1 MEIRNINNGYEENMN
16 KDEFK
21 SMFDKF
27 NAQSEAVYF
36 DEAAWD
42 DSVKKWKTYYDEI
55 VSTDGLQ
62 LDRWLK
68 NDKGGYLPDFLD
80 TKEQTFGHSR
90 IGNYEQVMIYQYTGD
105 DKKRKNKYTNIYAQ
119 NKEIEQIS
127 ELKKDYNTKIKCL
140 LRDIASA
147 KQLNDI
153 YKIEK
158 DENYIKFRSKA
169 ILRKISILCSV
180 MDDSPYKHEFMWFF
194 GDKDTDATSV
204 LASILEVDTSDCE
217 TFLKKNNTVYS
228 AAKEYAGIKKS
239 DPKEKYIK
247 LYCFLRF
254 LSDSSYNT
262 NELSDFNNI
271 NVIFN
276 GAPGT
281 GKTFGVS
288 KGIEKLQKIDSN
300 KYKEKKYIQF
310 HPSFSY
316 QDFIEGIKPLG
327 IDNNGNLKLDVVNG
341 SLKDFC
347 IKVRKENEA
356 FFAKNKCKNDDNGRP
371 TNIKDWPHY
380 YFVVDEIN
388 RGNLSNI
395 FGETFTLLEKDYRD
409 YDFSNPKDG
418 YKNVK
423 NNLISTALSSVVKA
437 RNDDNLIYKKIDGE
451 VVFGIPFNIHFIG
464 IMNDVDRSI
473 DAFDLAL
480 RRRFKWITKYCNYDV
495 INDVLIDKV
504 EDQCNV
510 DEYVGSCKSLNDFI
524 CEDGLKL
531 GKNYEIGHSFFLKIS
546 EQIYSRS
553 KKITADKKKSVFE
566 NYIAGTI
573 KEYIRQIVDETE
585 VENKL
590 TEAREAFGI
599 K

>member
-1 MEIRNINNGYEENMN
+1 MN

-21 SMFDKF
+21 SMFDEF
-27 NAQSEAVYF
+27 NADCEAGYF
-36 DEAAWD
+36 NENEWNA
-42 DSVKKWKTYYDEI
+42 SVTGWKNYYDEI
-55 VSTDGLQ
+55 VSPDGLQ

-68 NDKGGYLPDFLD
+68 NGNGYLPDFLD
-80 TKEQTFGHSR
+80 TKEQNFGHSR
-90 IGNYEQVMIYQYTGD
+90 IGNYDQVMIYQYTGD
-105 DKKRKNKYTNIYAQ
+105 DKERKTKYTNVYAQ
-119 NKEIEQIS
+119 NNKMIENKP
-127 ELKKDYNTKIKCL
+127 ELENDYDTNIKCL
-140 LRDIASA
+140 LKDIASA
-147 KQLNDI
+147 KQLDDI

-158 DENYIKFRSKA
+158 EDNYKNFSSKA

-180 MDDSPYKHEFMWFF
+180 MDDSPYKHAFMWFF

-217 TFLKKNNTVYS
+217 TFLKKNKTVYS
-228 AAKEYAGIKKS
+228 AAKEYADINES
-239 DPKEKYIK
+239 DSKEKYIK

-288 KGIEKLQKIDSN
+288 KGIEKLQKINSN

-327 IDNNGNLKLDVVNG
+327 IDNNGNLKLDVING

-356 FFAKNKCKNDDNGRP
+356 FFKENECKNDDKGRP

-409 YDFSNPKDG
+409 YDFSNPEGG
-418 YKNVK
+418 YKNVN

-495 INDVLIDKV
+495 INDVLINKV

-510 DEYVGSCKSLNDFI
+510 DEYVESCKSLNKFI
-524 CEDGLKL
+524 CENGLKL

-546 EQIYSRS
+546 EQISS
-553 KKITADKKKSVFE
+553 KSKITLDKKKSVFE

-573 KEYIRQIVDETE
+573 KEYIRQIEDETE
-585 VENKL
+585 VENTL
-590 TEAREAFGI
+590 MEARKAFGI
-599 K
+599 KKRN

>member
-1 MEIRNINNGYEENMN
+1 MN

-27 NAQSEAVYF
+27 NADCEDGFFKKSE
-36 DEAAWD
+36 WD
-42 DSVKKWKTYYDEI
+42 TSVKKWKTYYDEI
-55 VSTDGLQ
+55 VSPDGLQ

-68 NDKGGYLPDFLD
+68 NGNEYLPDFLD
-80 TKEQTFGHSR
+80 TKEQNFGHSR
-90 IGNYEQVMIYQYTGD
+90 IGNYDQVMIYQYTGD
-105 DKKRKNKYTNIYAQ
+105 DKKRKNKYTNIYDSH
-119 NKEIEQIS
+119 NEEIENIS
-127 ELKKDYNTKIKCL
+127 ELENDYDTNIKCL
-140 LRDIASA
+140 LKNIASA
-147 KQLNDI
+147 KQLDDI

-158 DENYIKFRSKA
+158 EDNYKNFSSKA

-180 MDDSPYKHEFMWFF
+180 MDDSPYKHAFMWFF

-217 TFLKKNNTVYS
+217 TFLEKNKTVYS
-228 AAKEYAGIKKS
+228 AAKEYADINES
-239 DPKEKYIK
+239 DSKEKYIK

-254 LSDSSYNT
+254 LSDSSYNA

-288 KGIEKLQKIDSN
+288 KGIEKLQKINSN

-327 IDNNGNLKLDVVNG
+327 IDNNGNLKLDVING

-356 FFAKNKCKNDDNGRP
+356 FFKNNECKNDNNGRP

-388 RGNLSNI
+388 RGNLSKRVAKIRCLI
-395 FGETFTLLEKDYRD
+395 FEVR
-409 YDFSNPKDG
+409 
-418 YKNVK
+418 VK
-423 NNLISTALSSVVKA
+423 
-437 RNDDNLIYKKIDGE
+437 
-451 VVFGIPFNIHFIG
+451 
-464 IMNDVDRSI
+464 
-473 DAFDLAL
+473 
-480 RRRFKWITKYCNYDV
+480 
-495 INDVLIDKV
+495 
-504 EDQCNV
+504 
-510 DEYVGSCKSLNDFI
+510 
-524 CEDGLKL
+524 
-531 GKNYEIGHSFFLKIS
+531 
-546 EQIYSRS
+546 RS
-553 KKITADKKKSVFE
+553 KGKRGYSS
-566 NYIAGTI
+566 AGRAPALQAGGQRFDPAYLHQT
-573 KEYIRQIVDETE
+573 
-585 VENKL
+585 
-590 TEAREAFGI
+590 GS
-599 K
+599 

>member
-1 MEIRNINNGYEENMN
+1 MEIRNLNNDYEANMN

-27 NAQSEAVYF
+27 NANSEAGYF
-36 DEAAWD
+36 DEGAWD
-42 DSVKKWKTYYDEI
+42 ASVKNWKTYYDEI
-55 VSTDGLQ
+55 VSPDGLQ

-68 NDKGGYLPDFLD
+68 NDNGYLPDFLD
-80 TKEQTFGHSR
+80 TKEQKFGHSR
-90 IGNYEQVMIYQYTGD
+90 IGNYDQVMIYQYTGIKD
-105 DKKRKNKYTNIYAQ
+105 ASRKNKYTNVYAQ
-119 NKEIEQIS
+119 NNKMIENKS
-127 ELKKDYNTKIKCL
+127 ELENDYDTNIKCL
-140 LRDIASA
+140 LKEIASA
-147 KQLNDI
+147 KELGDI

-158 DENYIKFRSKA
+158 EETYKNFSCKA

-180 MDDSPYKHEFMWFF
+180 MDDSPYKHAFMWFF

-217 TFLKKNNTVYS
+217 TFLEKNTKVYL
-228 AAKEYAGIKKS
+228 AAKDYAEINES
-239 DPKEKYIK
+239 DPKENYIK
-247 LYCFLRF
+247 LYCFLLF

-262 NELSDFNNI
+262 KELSDFNNI

-347 IKVRKENEA
+347 IKVRKENED
-356 FFAKNKCKNDDNGRP
+356 FFDKHNCENDDKGRP

-409 YDFSNPKDG
+409 YDFSKPKDG
-418 YKNVK
+418 YKNIN
-423 NNLISTALSSVVKA
+423 NNLITTALSSVVKA
-437 RNDDNLIYKKIDGE
+437 RNENNLIYKRVNGE

-495 INDVLIDKV
+495 INDVLIHQV

-531 GKNYEIGHSFFLKIS
+531 GKNYEIGHSFFLKVS

-585 VENKL
+585 VENTLKK
-590 TEAREAFGI
+590 AREAFGI
-599 K
+599 

>member
-1 MEIRNINNGYEENMN
+1 MN

-27 NAQSEAVYF
+27 NAHSEAVYF
-36 DEAAWD
+36 DEAAWN

-55 VSTDGLQ
+55 VSPDGLQ

-68 NDKGGYLPDFLD
+68 NDNGYLPDFLD

-105 DKKRKNKYTNIYAQ
+105 DKKRKNKYTNIYAE
-119 NKEIEQIS
+119 NKEIGKKT
-127 ELKKDYNTKIKCL
+127 ELEEDYDKKIKCL
-140 LRDIASA
+140 LKDIASA
-147 KQLNDI
+147 KQLDDI
-153 YKIEK
+153 YEIEK
-158 DENYIKFRSKA
+158 KDNYKNFSSKA

-194 GDKDTDATSV
+194 GDKDTDATSI
-204 LASILEVDTSDCE
+204 LASILEVDTSDCK
-217 TFLKKNNTVYS
+217 TFLEKNKTVYS
-228 AAKEYAGIKKS
+228 VAKEYADIKES

-347 IKVRKENEA
+347 IKVKKENED

-418 YKNVK
+418 YKNVN